1 MNISNNSWLR
11 KKLDYKDNQLV
22 SPFVSSYSITPS
34 AITVTND
41 YWHVD
46 DSLSKKYVSFH
57 CIDIS
62 RICPVSEDQT
72 LFDVAGFDIS
82 PSQFDDMIE
91 TTGNDDNDDDN
102 SVFTA
107 LNRGG
112 VPKTI
117 KDFIMKYRD

>member
-1 MNISNNSWLR
+1 MNISNNSWRR
-11 KKLDYKDNQLV
+11 KKLDYKDNLLV
-22 SPFVSSYSITPS
+22 SQFISTYSITPS

-41 YWHVD
+41 YWHYD
-46 DSLSKKYVSFH
+46 DAQLKKYVSFH

-62 RICPVSEDQT
+62 RIWPVSEDQT

-82 PSQFDDMIE
+82 PSQFNAFTITENED
-91 TTGNDDNDDDN
+91 DDDN
-102 SVFTA
+102 ISIFTA

-117 KDFIMKYRD
+117 KDFIMKYRF